1 MSKIQC
7 FNNGLSYDKDNDLI
21 QDGDGDNHEI
31 RLHYRLL
38 IFVGIKIHYN
48 TYPPNILLIMLP
60 TYQ

>member
-38 IFVGIKIHYN
+38 IFVVIKSIIIRTH
-48 TYPPNILLIMLP
+48 LISC
-60 TYQ
+60 